1 MRCPEHNYRFMCR
14 EKWTMMKK
22 ISVTEY
28 LNYEGGKFSK
38 SRGTGVFGTD
48 AADTGI
54 SSSVFRY
61 YLLAGRP
68 ETTDTDFRWAD
79 LAERNNSELL
89 NNVGNFVNRTVTFA
103 CKCVINHVLLVAAE
117 RINA

>member
-1 MRCPEHNYRFMCR
+1 
-14 EKWTMMKK
+14 MMKK

>member
-1 MRCPEHNYRFMCR
+1 
-14 EKWTMMKK
+14 MKK

-48 AADTGI
+48 AADTGL

-89 NNVGNFVNRTVTFA
+89 NNLGNFVNRTVTFA
-103 CKCVINHVLLVAAE
+103 CKCGPNFVPCCPRDKIIMYVRGGQSLSVDEQCL
-117 RINA
+117 